1 MATSYSKTSLLDS
14 DSIMKTICK
23 CAWCLAAVVLFF
35 ICDCSATIVAP
46 HIAPLKDPED
56 LEEGQRLAILCAV
69 RKGSLP
75 ISFSWRKD
83 NVPIVP
89 THELRILHTEDYQE
103 TLQIEKLNA
112 DHVGNYTCSVKNMHG
127 TDKMSV
133 QVKLKFRPRWIT
145 TLPSAGTTKSG
156 VSDAV
161 IQGEAG
167 GSINLDCRA
176 QGYPTPN
183 IRIYKEGVQMISTK
197 RVSFDE
203 GLLTIKH
210 VLTIDKGDYL
220 CEASNSQGR
229 IVRTITLM
237 LIVPARFKEKTAVVT
252 SRRSE
257 TTRLKCYALGDHPIS
272 IVWSK
277 GNVKLDKRTSSRYQ
291 IVESITTDGMN
302 SELLIRE
309 TDRTDSALYS
319 CNTENKFGSDERK
332 VKLIVKDV
340 PGPPQDVKVRDIWSR
355 SVSVHWTPSY
365 DGNSPITKHIVQY
378 WKEHGVSYRLQE
390 MVIPWAQQV
399 TLVRDLQPGTQYVLS
414 VTAENNMG
422 KSEPSRTVTF
432 TTNEEEPEAPP
443 LDVNAIT
450 QGPTTVLVSWKA
462 PQKDA
467 WNGDIEGYYIGF
479 KPKNSDGSASYRRVD
494 QTNNITHEFIL
505 QGLNKGTEYEIT
517 VKAYNRAGT
526 GPTSPE
532 RLVMTRP
539 GEDSPDIPRLFVDA
553 VTAESIKVHWQL
565 RTGGL
570 KFNYTVHHRQ
580 ADGGAWLESIIVNAT
595 SNSFTLE
602 GLRSGTTYEIFLTA
616 SNGILRGDPSQ
627 ILKVQTLRSPDML
640 VEMFETD
647 GELPLYF
654 NMYLIVPA
662 AALALAIIVIVVS
675 SYICCRQMKNV
686 QQPLPQQ
693 ELALYGTVMPQRCV
707 DAAGNEFTLAYGT
720 VQTQS
725 DSAAV
730 QLQAQAAQM
739 QATTAAT
746 LVQTTGNTN
755 NTGTWSRKE
764 APKNRPLPIPTEVTD
779 KATGHFYDSAQ

>member
-1 MATSYSKTSLLDS
+1 MAAVFPPQKMSPPTSLFLALFV
-14 DSIMKTICK
+14 SIISST
-23 CAWCLAAVVLFF
+23 
-35 ICDCSATIVAP
+35 CDAGDIP
-46 HIAPLKDPED
+46 HIGPIKISDD
-56 LEEGQRLAILCAV
+56 LVEGQRLMIVCAV
-69 RKGSLP
+69 LRGTPP

-83 NVPIVP
+83 SALLVGSPDVKII
-89 THELRILHTEDYQE
+89 HLDEFQE
-103 TLQIEKLNA
+103 QLQISRLSSA
-112 DHVGNYTCSVKNMHG
+112 HIANYTCQAKNAFGSDH
-127 TDKMSV
+127 MSV
-133 QVKLKFRPRWIT
+133 RIVMKLKPQWI
-145 TLPSAGTTKSG
+145 SSNN
-156 VSDAV
+156 SDAV
-161 IQGEAG
+161 YGIEDKGVR
-167 GSINLDCRA
+167 IDCRA
-176 QGYPTPN
+176 LGHPTPTVTILKDN
-183 IRIYKEGVQMISTK
+183 LPII
-197 RVSFDE
+197 VSSRLRNTD
-203 GLLTIKH
+203 GLLEITNLK
-210 VLTIDKGDYL
+210 LGDKGSYM
-220 CEASNSQGR
+220 CEASNTIGR
-229 IVRTITLM
+229 IIKTVKVYLN
-237 LIVPARFKEKTAVVT
+237 VPARFKEKTAVVT